1 MIQAE
6 KYGKWSV
13 AIIAEE
19 DMDEADKLVRQERL
33 AYYDSPQ
40 KRLDYLAQ
48 IIYEVH
54 YDECDKSGA
63 LPRLDRTA
71 ITII

>member
-1 MIQAE
+1 MIQVE

-19 DMDEADKLVRQERL
+19 DMNEADELIKQERL
-33 AYYDSPQ
+33 DYYNTPQ
-40 KRLDYLAQ
+40 KKLDYLAQ

-54 YDECDKSGA
+54 YDECDESGA